1 MRLST
6 LAGNSFAILLMAA
19 GAASAAL
26 NSAPGPMSGPVSHDN
41 LAVYFV
47 HGPSKAGPVPL
58 TLQEALTH
66 GTVRVSETGNVNTLA
81 IENFGDQ
88 AVFVQAG
95 DVVKGGQQDRTLTVS
110 LVLPPKSGRIPIA
123 SFCVEHGRWSARGT
137 EDARSFA
144 SSPAAV
150 PSREMK
156 LAMQAAMPPSPG
168 HDGSDTGARQQK
180 VWDGVQAAQQRL
192 AAATGADVRSPQSA
206 TSLQLALEN
215 KKLADARE
223 AYVAALKAA
232 GEADDD
238 IVGYV
243 FAVNG
248 KLNSAEV
255 YESNGL
261 FRKMWPKLL
270 DASAIEAISHRND
283 AKDNDIKNLAP
294 PIPAVT
300 AFLNAADEAKPS
312 ETPLNFGVRRV
323 TRENDKAVLFETAL
337 AGGWVHRSYLSK

>member
-6 LAGNSFAILLMAA
+6 LAGNSFAVLLLVASV
-19 GAASAAL
+19 ASATAD
-26 NSAPGPMSGPVSHDN
+26 SAPVRVSGPVSHDN

-47 HGPSKAGPVPL
+47 HGVSKPGPVPL
-58 TLQEALTH
+58 TLQEALTK
-66 GTVRVSETGNVNTLA
+66 GVVRVSETGNVNTLA
-81 IENFGDQ
+81 IENLGEQ

-123 SFCVEHGRWSARGT
+123 SFCVEHGRWSARGG
-137 EDARSFA
+137 EDVKSFA
-144 SSPAAV
+144 SAGSAV

-156 LAMQAAMPPSPG
+156 LAMQAPMSAVAGNAS
-168 HDGSDTGARQQK
+168 SETGMRQQK
-180 VWDGVQAAQQRL
+180 VWDGVQREQRRL
-192 AAATGADVRSPQSA
+192 AKATGTDVRAPASA

-215 KKLADARE
+215 KKLAEIRTG
-223 AYVAALKAA
+223 YVAALKAA

-255 YESNGL
+255 YELNGL
-261 FRKMWPKLL
+261 FRKMWAKLL
-270 DASAIEAISHRND
+270 DASATEAIGHRD
-283 AKDNDIKNLAP
+283 DPVTAAP
-294 PIPAVT
+294 APKAVT
-300 AFLNAADEAKPS
+300 AFLNAPAAAKPS
-312 ETPLNFGVRRV
+312 ETPLNFGVRRI
-323 TRENDKAVLFETAL
+323 TREDDKELLFETSL
-337 AGGWVHRSYLSK
+337 AGAWVHRSYLAK